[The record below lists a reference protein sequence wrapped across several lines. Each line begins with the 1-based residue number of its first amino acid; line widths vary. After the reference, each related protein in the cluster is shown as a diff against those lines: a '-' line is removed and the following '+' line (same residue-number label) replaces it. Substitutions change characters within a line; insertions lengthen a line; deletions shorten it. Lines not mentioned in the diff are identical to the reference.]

1 MEEVRWYFGIVGVS
15 IIIIFFN
22 LLQTVTSAFEA
33 LTQSAFQV
41 ASIITTT
48 GFSTVDFS
56 QWTEI
61 SKVILVLLMFI
72 GGCAG
77 STSGGIKVSRLVIL
91 FKTVV
96 KELNS
101 YIHPKSIVKLKM
113 DGKQVEHEVIRS
125 VNVYFITF
133 MIIFTS
139 SVLLVSL
146 EGADLITSFTAV
158 AATLN
163 NVGPGLELV
172 GPTENFGHFTLFTKW
187 VLIFDMLAG
196 RLELFP
202 LLILFHSGVWKD
214 SFHPRR
220 NHKQHK

>member
-1 MEEVRWYFGIVGVS
+1 M
-15 IIIIFFN
+15 
-22 LLQTVTSAFEA
+22 
-33 LTQSAFQV
+33 
-41 ASIITTT
+41 
-48 GFSTVDFS
+48 
-56 QWTEI
+56 
-61 SKVILVLLMFI
+61 
-72 GGCAG
+72 
-77 STSGGIKVSRLVIL
+77 
-91 FKTVV
+91 
-96 KELNS
+96 NS

-113 DGKQVEHEVIRS
+113 DGKQVEHEVVRS

-133 MIIFTS
+133 MIIFVF

-172 GPTENFGHFTLFTKW
+172 GPTQNFGHFTLFTKW

-202 LLILFHSGVWKD
+202 LLILFHSSVWKD
-214 SFHPRR
+214 SFHSGWRS
-220 NHKQHK
+220 KKAK